1 MRRRALLTAIAGSA
15 IMSPLAFAAEQPAMP
30 VIGFLNSR
38 SPGDTTHLLTGFRN
52 GLAESGY
59 VEGQNVSV
67 EYRWALGQYERLP
80 ELALELA
87 RRPVAV
93 IVASG
98 GDPVGVAAKTATSNI
113 PIVFVVS
120 GDPAKFGLAES
131 LSRPGGNSTGLSI
144 FTSDIGAKRLGL
156 LHELVP

>member
-15 IMSPLAFAAEQPAMP
+15 IMSRLAFAAEQPAMP

-38 SPGDTTHLLTGFRN
+38 SPGDTTHLLAGFRN

-98 GDPVGVAAKTATSNI
+98 GDPVGVAAKAATSSNPGHI
-113 PIVFVVS
+113 RGKRRS
-120 GDPAKFGLAES
+120 RQNGFG
-131 LSRPGGNSTGLSI
+131 
-144 FTSDIGAKRLGL
+144 
-156 LHELVP
+156 

>member
-1 MRRRALLTAIAGSA
+1 MRRRVLLTVIGSAAA
-15 IMSPLAFAAEQPAMP
+15 IMSPLAFAAERAAMP

-38 SPGDTTHLLTGFRN
+38 SPDDTAHLIAGFRN

-59 VEGQNVSV
+59 VEGQNAGV

-93 IVASG
+93 IVAS
-98 GDPVGVAAKTATSNI
+98 VAIRWAWQ
-113 PIVFVVS
+113 PRLLRR
-120 GDPAKFGLAES
+120 P
-131 LSRPGGNSTGLSI
+131 SRLYSW
-144 FTSDIGAKRLGL
+144 
-156 LHELVP
+156 

>member
-1 MRRRALLTAIAGSA
+1 MRRRILLTVIGSAAA
-15 IMSPLAFAAEQPAMP
+15 IMSPLAFAAERAAMP

-38 SPGDTTHLLTGFRN
+38 SPGDTDHLIAGFRN

-59 VEGQNVSV
+59 VEGHNVGV

-80 ELALELA
+80 ELALEFA

-98 GDPVGVAAKTATSNI
+98 GDPVGVAAKAVTSSI

-120 GDPAKFGLAES
+120 GDPAKLGWLRAFDGLAETQLDSVS
-131 LSRPGGNSTGLSI
+131 LQATLGQ
-144 FTSDIGAKRLGL
+144 SDSGY
-156 LHELVP
+156 